1 MRDKIEA
8 VVIANGEF
16 PTRKEVLEII
26 NSAPLT
32 VCCDGAADDF
42 IARGGVPEII
52 IGDMDSLSDENK
64 ARYSDII
71 IHNPDQETNDQ
82 TKAVQYLLSRG
93 ITRMA
98 IVGATGRREDHTIA
112 NIALTAEY
120 MALGADV
127 VSYTDSGAFY
137 PCRGERTF
145 HCAPGSQVSIFNIN
159 AKGLRSK
166 GLDYPIYDFTALW
179 QGTLNCSTSGTFT
192 INAEGDYIVFIT
204 CPEC

>member
-1 MRDKIEA
+1 M
-8 VVIANGEF
+8 IANGEY

-26 NSAPLT
+26 NAAPLT

-42 IARGGVPEII
+42 IARGGVPDII

-93 ITRMA
+93 ITRIA

-120 MALGADV
+120 MAMGAEV
-127 VSYTDSGAFY
+127 VSYTDSGCFI
-137 PCRGERTF
+137 PCRDNKTLQ
-145 HCAPGSQVSIFNIN
+145 CTPNAQVSIFNIN
-159 AKGLRSK
+159 ATALRSE

-179 QGTLNCSTSGTFT
+179 QGTLNCCRSGEFT
-192 INAEGDYIVFIT
+192 ISAQGDYIVFIT
-204 CPEC
+204 AV

>member
-1 MRDKIEA
+1 M
-8 VVIANGEF
+8 IANGEY

-26 NSAPLT
+26 NAAPLT

-42 IARGGVPEII
+42 IARGGVPDII

-93 ITRMA
+93 ITRIA

-120 MALGADV
+120 MAMGAEV
-127 VSYTDSGAFY
+127 VSYTDSGCFI
-137 PCRGERTF
+137 PCRDNKRLQCTPN
-145 HCAPGSQVSIFNIN
+145 AQVSIFNIN
-159 AKGLRSK
+159 ATALRSE

-179 QGTLNCSTSGTFT
+179 QGTLNCCRSGEFT
-192 INAEGDYIVFIT
+192 ISAQGDYIVFIT
-204 CPEC
+204 AV

>member
-1 MRDKIEA
+1 MRSNIEA
-8 VVIANGEF
+8 VVIANGEY

-26 NSAPLT
+26 NAAPLT

-42 IARGGVPEII
+42 IARGGVPDII

-71 IHNPDQETNDQ
+71 IHKADQETNDQ

-93 ITRMA
+93 ITRIA

-120 MALGADV
+120 MAMGAEV
-127 VSYTDSGAFY
+127 VSYTDSGCFI
-137 PCRGERTF
+137 PCRDNKTLQ
-145 HCAPGSQVSIFNIN
+145 CTPNAQVSIFNIN
-159 AKGLRSK
+159 ATNLTSEGLR
-166 GLDYPIYDFTALW
+166 YPIYDFTALW
-179 QGTLNCSTSGTFT
+179 QGTLNCCPSGEFT
-192 INAEGDYIVFIT
+192 ISAKGDYIIFIT
-204 CPEC
+204 A

>member
-1 MRDKIEA
+1 M
-8 VVIANGEF
+8 IANGEY

-26 NSAPLT
+26 NAAPFT

-42 IARGGVPEII
+42 IARGGVPDII

-93 ITRMA
+93 ITRIA

-120 MALGADV
+120 MAMGAEV
-127 VSYTDSGAFY
+127 VSYTDSGCFI
-137 PCRGERTF
+137 PCRDNKTLQ
-145 HCAPGSQVSIFNIN
+145 CTPNAQVSIFNIN
-159 AKGLRSK
+159 ATALRSE

-179 QGTLNCSTSGTFT
+179 QGTLNCCRSGEFT
-192 INAEGDYIVFIT
+192 ISAQGDYIVFIT
-204 CPEC
+204 AVE

>member
-1 MRDKIEA
+1 MRSNIEA
-8 VVIANGEF
+8 VVIANGEY

-26 NSAPLT
+26 NAAPLT

-42 IARGGVPEII
+42 IARGGVPDII

-71 IHNPDQETNDQ
+71 IHNPDQETTDQ

-93 ITRMA
+93 ITRIA

-120 MALGADV
+120 MAMGAEV
-127 VSYTDSGAFY
+127 VSYTDSGCFI
-137 PCRGERTF
+137 PCRDNKTLQ
-145 HCAPGSQVSIFNIN
+145 CTPNAQVSIFNIN
-159 AKGLRSK
+159 ATALRSE

-179 QGTLNCSTSGTFT
+179 QGTLNCCRSGEFT
-192 INAEGDYIVFIT
+192 ISAQGDYIVFIT
-204 CPEC
+204 AV

>member
-1 MRDKIEA
+1 MRGNIEA
-8 VVIANGEF
+8 VVIANGEY

-26 NSAPLT
+26 NAAPLT

-42 IARGGVPEII
+42 IARGGVPDII

-71 IHNPDQETNDQ
+71 IHKADQETNDQ

-93 ITRMA
+93 ITRIA

-120 MALGADV
+120 MAMGAEV
-127 VSYTDSGAFY
+127 VSYTDSGCFI
-137 PCRGERTF
+137 PCRDNKSLQCTPN
-145 HCAPGSQVSIFNIN
+145 AQVSIFNIN
-159 AKGLRSK
+159 ATALRSE

-179 QGTLNCSTSGTFT
+179 QGTLNCCRSGEFT
-192 INAEGDYIVFIT
+192 ISAQGDYIVFIT
-204 CPEC
+204 AV

>member
-1 MRDKIEA
+1 MRSNIEA
-8 VVIANGEF
+8 VVIANGEY

-26 NSAPLT
+26 NAAPLT

-42 IARGGVPEII
+42 IARGGVPDII

-93 ITRMA
+93 ITRIA

-120 MALGADV
+120 MAMGAEV
-127 VSYTDSGAFY
+127 VSYTDSGCFI
-137 PCRGERTF
+137 PCRDNKTLQ
-145 HCAPGSQVSIFNIN
+145 CTPNAQVSIFNIN
-159 AKGLRSK
+159 ATALRSE

-179 QGTLNCSTSGTFT
+179 QGTLNCCRSGEFT
-192 INAEGDYIVFIT
+192 ISAQGDYIVFIT
-204 CPEC
+204 AV

>member
-1 MRDKIEA
+1 MRSNIEA
-8 VVIANGEF
+8 VVIANGEY

-42 IARGGVPEII
+42 IARGGVPDII

-93 ITRMA
+93 ITRIA

-120 MALGADV
+120 MAMGAEV
-127 VSYTDSGAFY
+127 VSYTDSGCFI
-137 PCRGERTF
+137 PCRDNKRLQCTPN
-145 HCAPGSQVSIFNIN
+145 AQVSIFNIN
-159 AKGLRSK
+159 ATALRSE

-179 QGTLNCSTSGTFT
+179 QGTLNCCRSGEFT
-192 INAEGDYIVFIT
+192 ISAQGDYIVFIT
-204 CPEC
+204 AV

>member
-1 MRDKIEA
+1 MRSNIEA
-8 VVIANGEF
+8 VVIANGEY

-26 NSAPLT
+26 NAAPLT

-42 IARGGVPEII
+42 IARGGVPDII

-71 IHNPDQETNDQ
+71 IHKADQETNDQ

-93 ITRMA
+93 ITRIA

-120 MALGADV
+120 MAMGAEV
-127 VSYTDSGAFY
+127 VSYTDSGCFI
-137 PCRGERTF
+137 PCRNNKTLQ
-145 HCAPGSQVSIFNIN
+145 CTPNAQVSIFNIN
-159 AKGLRSK
+159 ATALRSE

-179 QGTLNCSTSGTFT
+179 QGTLNCCRSGEFT
-192 INAEGDYIVFIT
+192 ISAQGDYIVFIT
-204 CPEC
+204 AV

>member
-1 MRDKIEA
+1 MRSNIEA
-8 VVIANGEF
+8 VVIANGEY

-26 NSAPLT
+26 NAAPLT

-42 IARGGVPEII
+42 IARGGVPDII

-71 IHNPDQETNDQ
+71 IHKADQETNDQ

-93 ITRMA
+93 ITRIA

-120 MALGADV
+120 MAMGAEV
-127 VSYTDSGAFY
+127 VSYTDSGCFI
-137 PCRGERTF
+137 PCRDNKTLQ
-145 HCAPGSQVSIFNIN
+145 CTPNAQVSIFNIN
-159 AKGLRSK
+159 ATALRSE

-179 QGTLNCSTSGTFT
+179 QGTLNCCRSGEF
-192 INAEGDYIVFIT
+192 IISAQGDYIVFIT
-204 CPEC
+204 AV

>member
-1 MRDKIEA
+1 MRSNIEA
-8 VVIANGEF
+8 VVIANGEY

-26 NSAPLT
+26 NAAHLT

-42 IARGGVPEII
+42 IARGGVPDII

-93 ITRMA
+93 ITRIA

-120 MALGADV
+120 MAMGAEV
-127 VSYTDSGAFY
+127 VSYTDSGCFI
-137 PCRGERTF
+137 PCRDNKRLQCTPN
-145 HCAPGSQVSIFNIN
+145 AQVSIFNIN
-159 AKGLRSK
+159 ATALRSE

-179 QGTLNCSTSGTFT
+179 QGTLNCCRSGEFT
-192 INAEGDYIVFIT
+192 ISAQGDYIVFIT
-204 CPEC
+204 AV

>member
-1 MRDKIEA
+1 MRSNIEA
-8 VVIANGEF
+8 VVIANGEY

-26 NSAPLT
+26 NAAPLT

-42 IARGGVPEII
+42 IARGGVPDII

-71 IHNPDQETNDQ
+71 IHKADQETNDQ

-93 ITRMA
+93 ITRIA
-98 IVGATGRREDHTIA
+98 FVGATGRREDHTIA

-120 MALGADV
+120 MAMGAEV
-127 VSYTDSGAFY
+127 VSYTDSGCFI
-137 PCRGERTF
+137 PCRDNKTLQ
-145 HCAPGSQVSIFNIN
+145 CTPNAQVSIFNIN
-159 AKGLRSK
+159 ATALRSE

-179 QGTLNCSTSGTFT
+179 QGTLNCCRSGEFT
-192 INAEGDYIVFIT
+192 ISAQGVYIFFIT
-204 CPEC
+204 AV

>member
-1 MRDKIEA
+1 M
-8 VVIANGEF
+8 IANGEY

-42 IARGGVPEII
+42 IARGGVPDII

-93 ITRMA
+93 ITRIA

-120 MALGADV
+120 MAMGAEV
-127 VSYTDSGAFY
+127 VSYTDSGCFI
-137 PCRGERTF
+137 PCRDNKRLQCTPN
-145 HCAPGSQVSIFNIN
+145 AQVSIFNIN
-159 AKGLRSK
+159 ATALRSE
-166 GLDYPIYDFTALW
+166 GLDNPIYYFTALW
-179 QGTLNCSTSGTFT
+179 QGTLNCCRSGEFT
-192 INAEGDYIVFIT
+192 ISAQGDYIVFIT
-204 CPEC
+204 AV

>member
-1 MRDKIEA
+1 M
-8 VVIANGEF
+8 IANGEY

-26 NSAPLT
+26 NAAPLT

-42 IARGGVPEII
+42 IARGGVPDII

-71 IHNPDQETNDQ
+71 IHKADQETNDQ
-82 TKAVQYLLSRG
+82 TKAVQYLLSRS
-93 ITRMA
+93 ITRIA

-120 MALGADV
+120 MAMGAEV
-127 VSYTDSGAFY
+127 VSYTDSGCFI
-137 PCRGERTF
+137 PCRDNKTLQ
-145 HCAPGSQVSIFNIN
+145 CTPNAQVSIFNIN
-159 AKGLRSK
+159 ATALRSE

-179 QGTLNCSTSGTFT
+179 QGTLNCCRSGEFT
-192 INAEGDYIVFIT
+192 ISAQGDYIVFIT
-204 CPEC
+204 AV

>member
-1 MRDKIEA
+1 MRSNIEA
-8 VVIANGEF
+8 VVIANGEY

-26 NSAPLT
+26 NAAPLT

-42 IARGGVPEII
+42 IARGGVPDII

-64 ARYSDII
+64 ALYSDII
-71 IHNPDQETNDQ
+71 IHKADQETNDQ

-93 ITRMA
+93 ITRIA

-120 MALGADV
+120 MAMGAEV
-127 VSYTDSGAFY
+127 VSYTDSGCFI
-137 PCRGERTF
+137 PCRDNKRLQ
-145 HCAPGSQVSIFNIN
+145 CAPNAQVSIFNIN
-159 AKGLRSK
+159 ATALRSE

-179 QGTLNCSTSGTFT
+179 QGTLNCCRSGEFT
-192 INAEGDYIVFIT
+192 ISAQGDYIVFIT
-204 CPEC
+204 AV

>member
-1 MRDKIEA
+1 MRSNIEA
-8 VVIANGEF
+8 VVIANGEY

-26 NSAPLT
+26 NAAPLT

-42 IARGGVPEII
+42 ISRGGVPDII

-71 IHNPDQETNDQ
+71 IHKADQETNDQ

-93 ITRMA
+93 ITRIA

-120 MALGADV
+120 MAMGAEV
-127 VSYTDSGAFY
+127 VSYTDSGCFI
-137 PCRGERTF
+137 PCRDNKTLL
-145 HCAPGSQVSIFNIN
+145 CTPNAQVSIFNIN
-159 AKGLRSK
+159 ATALRSE

-179 QGTLNCSTSGTFT
+179 QGTLNCCRSGEFT
-192 INAEGDYIVFIT
+192 ISAQGDYIVFIT
-204 CPEC
+204 AV

>member
-1 MRDKIEA
+1 MRSNIEA
-8 VVIANGEF
+8 VVIANGEY

-26 NSAPLT
+26 NAAPLT

-42 IARGGVPEII
+42 IARGGVPDII

-71 IHNPDQETNDQ
+71 IHKADQETNDQ

-93 ITRMA
+93 ITRIA

-120 MALGADV
+120 MAMGAEV
-127 VSYTDSGAFY
+127 VSYTDSGCFI
-137 PCRGERTF
+137 PCRENKTLQ
-145 HCAPGSQVSIFNIN
+145 CTPNAQVSIFNIN
-159 AKGLRSK
+159 ATALRSE

-179 QGTLNCSTSGTFT
+179 QGTLNCCRSGEFT
-192 INAEGDYIVFIT
+192 ISAQGDYIVFIT
-204 CPEC
+204 AV

>member
-1 MRDKIEA
+1 MRSNIEA
-8 VVIANGEF
+8 VVIANGEY

-26 NSAPLT
+26 NAAPLT

-42 IARGGVPEII
+42 IARGGVPDII

-71 IHNPDQETNDQ
+71 IHKADQETNDQ

-93 ITRMA
+93 ITRIA

-120 MALGADV
+120 MAMGAEV
-127 VSYTDSGAFY
+127 VSYTDSGCFI
-137 PCRGERTF
+137 PCRDNKTLQ
-145 HCAPGSQVSIFNIN
+145 CTPNAQVSIFNIN
-159 AKGLRSK
+159 ATALRSE
-166 GLDYPIYDFTALW
+166 GLDYPIYDFTAPW
-179 QGTLNCSTSGTFT
+179 QGTLNCCRSGEFT
-192 INAEGDYIVFIT
+192 ISAQGDYIVFIT
-204 CPEC
+204 AV

>member
-1 MRDKIEA
+1 MRSNIEA
-8 VVIANGEF
+8 VVIANGEY

-26 NSAPLT
+26 NAAPLT

-42 IARGGVPEII
+42 IARGGVPDII

-71 IHNPDQETNDQ
+71 IHKADQETNDQ

-93 ITRMA
+93 ITRIA

-112 NIALTAEY
+112 NIALTAVY
-120 MALGADV
+120 MAMGAEV
-127 VSYTDSGAFY
+127 VSYTDSGCFI
-137 PCRGERTF
+137 PCRDNKRLQCTPN
-145 HCAPGSQVSIFNIN
+145 AQVSIFNIN
-159 AKGLRSK
+159 ATALRSE

-179 QGTLNCSTSGTFT
+179 QGTLNCCRSGEFT
-192 INAEGDYIVFIT
+192 ISAQGDYIVFIT
-204 CPEC
+204 AV

>member
-1 MRDKIEA
+1 MRSNIEA
-8 VVIANGEF
+8 VVIANGEY

-26 NSAPLT
+26 NAAPLT

-42 IARGGVPEII
+42 IARGGVPDII

-71 IHNPDQETNDQ
+71 IHKADQETNDQ

-93 ITRMA
+93 ITRIA

-120 MALGADV
+120 MAMGAEV
-127 VSYTDSGAFY
+127 VSYTDSGCFI
-137 PCRGERTF
+137 PCRDNKTLQ
-145 HCAPGSQVSIFNIN
+145 CTPNAQVSIFNIN
-159 AKGLRSK
+159 ATALRSE

-179 QGTLNCSTSGTFT
+179 QGTLNCCRSGEFT
-192 INAEGDYIVFIT
+192 ISAQGDYIVFIT
-204 CPEC
+204 AV

>member
-1 MRDKIEA
+1 MRSNIEA
-8 VVIANGEF
+8 VVIANGEY

-26 NSAPLT
+26 NAAPLT

-42 IARGGVPEII
+42 IARGGVPDII

-64 ARYSDII
+64 ARYSNII
-71 IHNPDQETNDQ
+71 IHKADQETNDQ

-93 ITRMA
+93 ITRIA

-120 MALGADV
+120 MAMGAEV
-127 VSYTDSGAFY
+127 VSYTDSGCFI
-137 PCRGERTF
+137 PCRDNKTLQ
-145 HCAPGSQVSIFNIN
+145 CTPNAQVSIFNIN
-159 AKGLRSK
+159 ATALRSE

-179 QGTLNCSTSGTFT
+179 QGTLNCCRSGEFT
-192 INAEGDYIVFIT
+192 ISAQGDYIVFIT
-204 CPEC
+204 AV

>member
-1 MRDKIEA
+1 MRSNIEA
-8 VVIANGEF
+8 VVIANGEY

-26 NSAPLT
+26 NAAPLT

-42 IARGGVPEII
+42 IARGGVPDII

-93 ITRMA
+93 ITRIA

-120 MALGADV
+120 MAMGAEV
-127 VSYTDSGAFY
+127 VSYTDSGCFI
-137 PCRGERTF
+137 PCRDNKRLQCTPN
-145 HCAPGSQVSIFNIN
+145 AQVSIFNIN
-159 AKGLRSK
+159 ATALRSE

-179 QGTLNCSTSGTFT
+179 QGTLNCCRSGEFT
-192 INAEGDYIVFIT
+192 ISAQGDYIVFIT
-204 CPEC
+204 AV

>member
-1 MRDKIEA
+1 M
-8 VVIANGEF
+8 IANGEY

-26 NSAPLT
+26 NAAPLT

-42 IARGGVPEII
+42 IARGGVPDII
-52 IGDMDSLSDENK
+52 IGDMDSLSNENK

-82 TKAVQYLLSRG
+82 TKAVQYLLSRS
-93 ITRMA
+93 ITRIA

-120 MALGADV
+120 MAMGAEV
-127 VSYTDSGAFY
+127 VSYTDSGCFI
-137 PCRGERTF
+137 PCRDNKRLRCTPN
-145 HCAPGSQVSIFNIN
+145 AQVSIFNIN
-159 AKGLRSK
+159 ATALRSE

-179 QGTLNCSTSGTFT
+179 QGTLNCCRSGEFT
-192 INAEGDYIVFIT
+192 ISAQGDYIVFIT
-204 CPEC
+204 AV

>member
-1 MRDKIEA
+1 MRSNIEA
-8 VVIANGEF
+8 VVIANGEY

-26 NSAPLT
+26 NAAPLT
-32 VCCDGAADDF
+32 VCCDGAADNF
-42 IARGGVPEII
+42 IARGGVPDII

-71 IHNPDQETNDQ
+71 IHKADQETNDQ

-93 ITRMA
+93 ITRIA

-120 MALGADV
+120 MAMGAEV
-127 VSYTDSGAFY
+127 VSYTDSGCFI
-137 PCRGERTF
+137 PCRNNKTLQ
-145 HCAPGSQVSIFNIN
+145 CTPNAQVSIFNIN
-159 AKGLRSK
+159 ATALRSE

-179 QGTLNCSTSGTFT
+179 QGTLNCCRSGEFT
-192 INAEGDYIVFIT
+192 ISAQGDYIVFIT
-204 CPEC
+204 AV

>member
-1 MRDKIEA
+1 M
-8 VVIANGEF
+8 IANGEY

-26 NSAPLT
+26 NAAPLT

-42 IARGGVPEII
+42 IARGGVPDII

-71 IHNPDQETNDQ
+71 IHKADQETNDQ

-93 ITRMA
+93 ITRIA

-120 MALGADV
+120 MAMGAEV
-127 VSYTDSGAFY
+127 VSYTDSGCFI
-137 PCRGERTF
+137 PCRDNKTLL
-145 HCAPGSQVSIFNIN
+145 CTPNAQVSIFNIN
-159 AKGLRSK
+159 ATALRSE

-179 QGTLNCSTSGTFT
+179 QGTLNCCRSGEFT
-192 INAEGDYIVFIT
+192 ISAQGDYIVFIT
-204 CPEC
+204 AV

>member
-42 IARGGVPEII
+42 IACGGVPEII

-93 ITRMA
+93 ITRIA

-127 VSYTDSGAFY
+127 VSYTNSGTFY

>member
-1 MRDKIEA
+1 MRSNIEA
-8 VVIANGEF
+8 VVIANGEY

-26 NSAPLT
+26 NAAPLT

-42 IARGGVPEII
+42 IARGGVPDII

-71 IHNPDQETNDQ
+71 IHKADQETNDQ
-82 TKAVQYLLSRG
+82 TKAVQYLLSRS
-93 ITRMA
+93 ITRIA

-120 MALGADV
+120 MAMGAEV
-127 VSYTDSGAFY
+127 VSYTDSGCFI
-137 PCRGERTF
+137 PCRDNKTLQ
-145 HCAPGSQVSIFNIN
+145 CTPNAQVSIFNIN
-159 AKGLRSK
+159 ATALRSE

-179 QGTLNCSTSGTFT
+179 QGTLNCCRSGEF
-192 INAEGDYIVFIT
+192 IISAQGDYIVFIT
-204 CPEC
+204 AV

>member
-1 MRDKIEA
+1 M
-8 VVIANGEF
+8 IANGEY

-26 NSAPLT
+26 NAAPLT

-42 IARGGVPEII
+42 IARGGVPDII

-71 IHNPDQETNDQ
+71 IHKADQETNDQ

-93 ITRMA
+93 ITRIA

-120 MALGADV
+120 MAMGAEV
-127 VSYTDSGAFY
+127 VSYTDSGCFI
-137 PCRGERTF
+137 PCRDNKTLQ
-145 HCAPGSQVSIFNIN
+145 CTPNAQVSIFNIN
-159 AKGLRSK
+159 ATALRSE

-179 QGTLNCSTSGTFT
+179 QGTLNCCRSGEFT
-192 INAEGDYIVFIT
+192 ISAQGDYIVFIT
-204 CPEC
+204 AV

>member
-1 MRDKIEA
+1 MRSNIEA
-8 VVIANGEF
+8 VVIANGEY

-26 NSAPLT
+26 NAAPLT

-42 IARGGVPEII
+42 IARGGVPDII

-93 ITRMA
+93 ITRIA

-120 MALGADV
+120 MAMGAEV
-127 VSYTDSGAFY
+127 VSYTDSGCFI
-137 PCRGERTF
+137 PCRDNKTLQ
-145 HCAPGSQVSIFNIN
+145 CTPNAQVSIFNIN
-159 AKGLRSK
+159 ATALRSE

-179 QGTLNCSTSGTFT
+179 QGTLNCCRSGEFT
-192 INAEGDYIVFIT
+192 ISAQGDYIVFIT
-204 CPEC
+204 AVL

>member
-1 MRDKIEA
+1 MRSNIEA
-8 VVIANGEF
+8 VVIANGEY

-26 NSAPLT
+26 NAAPLT

-42 IARGGVPEII
+42 IARGGVPDII

-71 IHNPDQETNDQ
+71 IHKADQETNDQ

-93 ITRMA
+93 ITRIA

-120 MALGADV
+120 MAMGAEV
-127 VSYTDSGAFY
+127 VSYTDSGCFI
-137 PCRGERTF
+137 PCRDNKTLL
-145 HCAPGSQVSIFNIN
+145 CTPNAQVSIFNIN
-159 AKGLRSK
+159 ATALRSE

-179 QGTLNCSTSGTFT
+179 QGTLNCCRSGEFT
-192 INAEGDYIVFIT
+192 ISAQGDYIVFIT
-204 CPEC
+204 AV

>member
-1 MRDKIEA
+1 M
-8 VVIANGEF
+8 IANGEY

-26 NSAPLT
+26 NAAPLT

-42 IARGGVPEII
+42 IARGGVPDII

-93 ITRMA
+93 ITRIA

-120 MALGADV
+120 MAMGAEV
-127 VSYTDSGAFY
+127 VSYTNSGCFI
-137 PCRGERTF
+137 PCRDNKTLQ
-145 HCAPGSQVSIFNIN
+145 CTPNAQVSIFNIN
-159 AKGLRSK
+159 ATALRSE

-179 QGTLNCSTSGTFT
+179 QGTLNCCRSGEFT
-192 INAEGDYIVFIT
+192 ISAQGDYIVFIT
-204 CPEC
+204 AV